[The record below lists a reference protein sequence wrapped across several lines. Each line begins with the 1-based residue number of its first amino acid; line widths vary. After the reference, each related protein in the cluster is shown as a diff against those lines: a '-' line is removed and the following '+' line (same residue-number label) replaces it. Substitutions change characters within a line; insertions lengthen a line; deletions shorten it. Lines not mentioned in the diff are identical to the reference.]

1 LAHSIARRDTG
12 GADCI
17 TRNARLDAP
26 EVANARADLS
36 ACLRMAARLGF
47 AEGICNH
54 FSAVVPGCSDLFLV
68 NPLGRAFEEVGPDDL
83 LVCNYDGD
91 VLQGAGTPEA
101 TAFHIHARLHA
112 SRPDAVAAFH
122 THMPNATA
130 LAMLDGPPLLWAG
143 QTALKFYGRIAT
155 LDRYNGLALD
165 ANEGDRIARAM
176 GAADVIF
183 LKNHG
188 VIVTGRSIAEAWDD
202 LYYLERAAEVQI
214 RAMSTGQTLRVVPH
228 EIAQATSLQMQ
239 MGNAESA
246 NLHLESVKRS
256 LATTR

>member
-1 LAHSIARRDTG
+1 MAHSIARRDKHGT
-12 GADCI
+12 DSV

-36 ACLRMAARLGF
+36 ACLRMAARFGL

-68 NPLGRAFEEVGPDDL
+68 NPLGLAFEEVGPNDL
-83 LVCNYDGD
+83 LICNYDGD
-91 VLQGAGTPEA
+91 VLQGSGTPEA

-112 SRPDAVAAFH
+112 SKPEAVAAFH

-130 LAMLDGPPLLWAG
+130 LAMLEGPPLLWAG
-143 QTALKFYGRIAT
+143 QTALKFYGRVET
-155 LDRYNGLALD
+155 LDHYNGLALD
-165 ANEGDRIARAM
+165 ADEGNRIACAM

-188 VIVTGRSIAEAWDD
+188 VIVTGRTIAEAWDD

-214 RAMSTGQTLRVVPH
+214 RAMSTGQALPYKCSW
-228 EIAQATSLQMQ
+228 EIRKAPTFISKA
-239 MGNAESA
+239 
-246 NLHLESVKRS
+246 
-256 LATTR
+256 